1 MKDYCKLSEDFY
13 KLISQYPDANSL
25 INQLGKYGE
34 LLLFGGAVREYNDS
48 GFENMPRDFDIVIS
62 KNDNNINLDAVLQD
76 FHYKKNRFNGYKLN
90 VNGIEFDIWELENTW
105 AFKENK
111 INCSQNEYKYRLQ
124 DTVFLNIDSVVYNL
138 TEREMFNEKYENA
151 MRNKEIDIVLEENP
165 YKELNMVRAIAFK
178 NKYDMEFSDR
188 LKKVIKSF
196 VDENDDCIDYCI
208 DRLYEVQYNHYLEYK
223 VRKEAIENELNDIM
237 LAY

>member
-13 KLISQYPDANSL
+13 KLIKEYPDANSL

-48 GFENMPRDFDIVIS
+48 GFETMPRDFDIVIS
-62 KNDNNINLDAVLQD
+62 KNNNVDLDMILQN
-76 FHYKKNRFNGYKLN
+76 FYYKKNRFNGYKLN
-90 VNGIEFDIWELENTW
+90 TNGIEFDIWELENTW

-138 TEREMFNEKYENA
+138 TARKMFDEKYEKA
-151 MRNKEIDIVLEENP
+151 MKSKEIDVVLEDNP
-165 YKELNMVRAIAFK
+165 YKELNMVRAIALK
-178 NKYDMEFSDR
+178 NKYDMEFSAR
-188 LKKVIKSF
+188 LKNMIKSF
-196 VDENDDCIDYCI
+196 IDENDDCINSCI
-208 DRLYEVQYNHYLEYK
+208 DKLYEVQYNHYLEYK
-223 VRKEAIENELNDIM
+223 VKRETIRNELSDIM
-237 LAY
+237 LTY